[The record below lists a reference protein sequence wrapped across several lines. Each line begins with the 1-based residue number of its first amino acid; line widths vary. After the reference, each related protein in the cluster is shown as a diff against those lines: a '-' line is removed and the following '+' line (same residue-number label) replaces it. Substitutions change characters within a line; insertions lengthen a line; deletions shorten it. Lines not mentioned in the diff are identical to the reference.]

1 MWKPRPQQ
9 PDGESGDSSIES
21 PSSGKVGP
29 PVWEFDLD
37 RDGKKDL
44 IIVEEN
50 GKARLYISLRYV
62 LAISVGVLLTVTGY
76 VFDVLPGV

>member
-1 MWKPRPQQ
+1 MWKSRQQQ
-9 PDGESGDSSIES
+9 PDRADED
-21 PSSGKVGP
+21 PSTERDSGKSVGP

-50 GKARLYISLRYV
+50 GKAKLYISLRYV
-62 LAISVGVLLTVTGY
+62 LAIAVGVLLTVTGY
-76 VFDVLPGV
+76 LFDVLPGV